1 MEIRPTRTRARRLL
15 TLLAGSA
22 LLATAPVQ
30 AQQKPDDVIKFRK
43 GLMQVQGWSA
53 RPMGQMVKG
62 EIPFDRELFARNA
75 AMLELTGRMIVEGF
89 PAGTEKGASEQTRAR
104 PEIWSDGG
112 KFRQAAEQFQAA
124 ATKLTEASRAG
135 TLEAVRPAFAAVA
148 KQCSACHDGFRVK

>member
-1 MEIRPTRTRARRLL
+1 MKMRLL
-15 TLLAGSA
+15 TGCLLASTV
-22 LLATAPVQ
+22 LLSPSVQ

-43 GLMQVQGWSA
+43 GLMQVQGHSA
-53 RPMGQMVKG
+53 RPMGLMVKG

-104 PEIWSDGG
+104 PEIWSDSA
-112 KFRQAAEQFQAA
+112 KFRQNADQFQAA
-124 ATKLTEASRAG
+124 AVKLNEAARTG

-148 KQCSACHDGFRVK
+148 KQCSACHD

>member
-1 MEIRPTRTRARRLL
+1 MKLGFAISLVWAMAV
-15 TLLAGSA
+15 LA
-22 LLATAPVQ
+22 ATPAQ

-75 AMLELTGRMIVEGF
+75 QMLELTGRMVVEGF

-104 PEIWSDGG
+104 PEIWSDTA
-112 KFRQAAEQFQAA
+112 KFRQAADQFQAA

-148 KQCSACHDGFRVK
+148 KQCSACHDGFRFK